1 MTTPNQTTITVTE
14 CWNIYLTPAQAAF
27 STLIIEGT
35 LSVNAIELVFS
46 NYGTWT
52 ITNNSNGSL
61 ICIGGLP
68 NHYGENVPSIS
79 IPSGSTATFSVFI
92 QTYESGYGGTVS

>member
-1 MTTPNQTTITVTE
+1 MTTQTTITVTE
-14 CWNIYLTPAQAAF
+14 CWNVYLTAAQAAF

-35 LSVNAIELVFS
+35 LSVKAIELVFS
-46 NYGTWT
+46 NYGSWT

-79 IPSGSTATFSVFI
+79 IASGETATFTVFP
-92 QTYESGYGGTVS
+92 QTYESGYSGTVS